1 MNFRVYFSEFAY
13 QQLNHLDDCDK
24 VILLGW
30 LNKNLE
36 GTNAPRLSGKPL
48 KNILFGHYKFV
59 IGKFRLLILI
69 EDKKLIILKINSSK

>member
-13 QQLNHLDDCDK
+13 QQLNHLDDSSK

-36 GTNAPRLSGKPL
+36 GTNAPRLLGQPL

-59 IGKFRLLILI
+59 VGKFRLLILI
-69 EDKKLIILKINSSK
+69 EDKFLIVLKINRTK